1 MSRTERN
8 SPRGS
13 AAAPWRQTAAAHVRS
28 VRYSNSPLL
37 ASRTPPWRAKF
48 VVLLIGLGFL
58 GLIGRAAWI
67 QLIHNDFYQQKGE
80 RNYARQ
86 LELPSRRGRIL
97 DRNGLLL
104 ATSVAAPTVWAIPK
118 AMGRSAADRA
128 ARRPLAKLLGYKPE
142 ELEKRLAAN
151 DKFVYLRRRVSED
164 TAAAVKALKLPG
176 VHLMTEDKR
185 LYPEAE
191 AAAHVVGFTD
201 AEDRG
206 FEGVEKTFDAS
217 LSGQDGSRRV
227 IRNRLGEVVEAVG
240 ETLPAVDG
248 RDLLLSVD
256 SKIQFFA
263 YQRLSQ
269 AVAQHGAKG
278 GSVVVLDVQTGELL
292 ALANLPSY
300 RPGDRARLKG
310 EQLRNRALTDTFEP
324 GSTMKPFIAALALER
339 QRLRADSPIDTAPGR
354 ISITGSTISDA
365 HPHGMLTVAEVVQK
379 SSNVGTVKIAQT
391 LESREMWEMFSA
403 IGLGQKPRVEFP
415 AAASGRLR
423 PYRSWKPI
431 EKATMSYGYGLS
443 ASLLQLARAYT
454 VFARDG
460 ELIPVTLQRRNGPVA
475 GERVFRPETARAV
488 RDMLQQAAGPGGT
501 APLAQTLAYSVG
513 GKTGTAHVQEGKGYA
528 AKRYRAWF
536 VGLAPIRDPR
546 IVVAV
551 MVEEP
556 SKGQYYGGQVAA
568 PVFSDVVQ
576 QSLQTLGVT
585 PDLAVETQLIARGA
599 GQGAVEESF

>member
-1 MSRTERN
+1 MSRVER

-13 AAAPWRQTAAAHVRS
+13 TAAPWRQTAAAHVRS

-48 VVLLIGLGFL
+48 LVALIGLGFL
-58 GLIGRAAWI
+58 GLVGRAAWI

-80 RNYARQ
+80 RNYARK
-86 LELPSRRGRIL
+86 LDLPAKRGRIM

-118 AMGRSAADRA
+118 DMGQRAADRA

-142 ELEKRLAAN
+142 ELEQRLAAN

-164 TAAAVKALKLPG
+164 TARAVQALALPG
-176 VHLMTEDKR
+176 VHLMHEDKR

-206 FEGVEKTFDAS
+206 FEGVEKTFDGS

-248 RDLLLSVD
+248 QDLRLSID

-263 YQRLSQ
+263 YQRLAQ
-269 AVAQHGAKG
+269 AVTQHGAKG

-300 RPGDRARLKG
+300 RPDDRARLKG

-324 GSTMKPFIAALALER
+324 GSTMKPFIAGLALER
-339 QRLRADSPIDTAPGR
+339 HRIQPDTRIDTAPGR
-354 ISITGSTISDA
+354 INITGSTISDA
-365 HPHGMLTVAEVVQK
+365 HPHGVLTVAEIVQK

-391 LESREMWEMFSA
+391 LESREMWELFTA
-403 IGLGQKPRVEFP
+403 VGLGQKPRVEFP

-423 PYRSWKPI
+423 PYRSWRPI

-460 ELIPVTLQRRNGPVA
+460 EIIPVTLQRRSEPAA
-475 GERVFRPETARAV
+475 GERVFSAETAREV
-488 RDMLQQAAGPGGT
+488 RQMLQLAAGPGGT
-501 APLAQTLAYSVG
+501 APLAQTQAYSVG

-528 AKRYRAWF
+528 AKRYRSWF
-536 VGLAPIRDPR
+536 VGLAPVSAPR

-556 SKGQYYGGQVAA
+556 SKGQYFGGLVAA

-585 PDLAVETQLIARGA
+585 PDLAVEPRIVARGS